1 MDTGSV
7 FPPPQRLTP
16 AEQERLRGVLFG
28 AIRPTTAE
36 RPRAGARRWPAI
48 AAGAAAAT
56 AGALAWVVIGSGGL
70 APEPAWA
77 AVPRSVPAALASQ
90 LAKSCQTQVA
100 QHSWPIRSGQVGT
113 ALAEQRGASTAV
125 LLLAAGHDA
134 ICVDPHPAAAGTAGG
149 IIGPL
154 VGVSVEDP
162 AGGVLT
168 VDGTP
173 GGPGLGLRAVYGRVG
188 SPRVAK
194 VLITL
199 SDGREVTATLG
210 HGHYLAWWPA
220 TAGGD
225 IVRAVDSA
233 GHTVAS
239 ARLALTGANPIPQ
252 HSR

>member
-1 MDTGSV
+1 MHV
-7 FPPPQRLTP
+7 L
-16 AEQERLRGVLFG
+16 VLFG
-28 AIRPTTAE
+28 GRSGEHEVSVTS
-36 RPRAGARRWPAI
+36 ARLVV
-48 AAGAAAAT
+48 
-56 AGALAWVVIGSGGL
+56 GALEEL
-70 APEPAWA
+70 
-77 AVPRSVPAALASQ
+77 
-90 LAKSCQTQVA
+90 
-100 QHSWPIRSGQVGT
+100 
-113 ALAEQRGASTAV
+113 
-125 LLLAAGHDA
+125 GHDA